1 MDCNLFNEHIWEYL
15 DGSISNEERIEFEL
29 HKDSCEKCKEKLLYT
44 EDMMDSLNNIEEIIP
59 PKGFNKEI
67 INGIK
72 KEKIKMTFKKIAS
85 YAAIFVL
92 GIFITTMITKL
103 PLGYNMASE
112 EMPIMD
118 DSNFSQN
125 ALGSEYA
132 TNESMDRDLGD
143 EVQQKEIDGTEGDI
157 QGDAEEGV
165 AFDEVF
171 DKEKIIYQGTVYLD
185 VNDLNSSLSDIKEFV
200 ESSGGF
206 IQNSYTNL
214 DDTSEDGNAWA
225 SITVRVPAEKFNDVI
240 DKMKDFGEETS
251 TNVTSTNITTEYRNL
266 QSELES
272 LDIQEDRL
280 IKYLEDAKDM
290 EDLLTIENELSRVRT
305 DINLLS
311 TQLNNYNQRIT
322 YSNVSIN
329 IVERL
334 TLTTE
339 IKSPFGEMI
348 DNIGKGFISSI
359 NLVLQFISFLIVL
372 LFKIVPFLVLI
383 IPAVFI
389 IKKFILKK

>member
-1 MDCNLFNEHIWEYL
+1 MDCNLFNELIWEYM
-15 DGSISNEERIEFEL
+15 DGVIGGEDKIQFEL
-29 HKDSCEKCKEKLLYT
+29 HKNSCEKCKEKLIYT
-44 EDMMDSLNNIEEIIP
+44 KNMLDSLNNIEEIIP

-67 INGIK
+67 INKIK
-72 KEKIKMTFKKIAS
+72 KEKMKMTFKKIAS

-103 PLGYNMASE
+103 PLGYDMSSE
-112 EMPIMD
+112 KIVTID
-118 DSNFSQN
+118 DSNV
-125 ALGSEYA
+125 SEDGLASGFA
-132 TNESMDRDLGD
+132 TNESADRDLSTEMEQKNLDGIVGD
-143 EVQQKEIDGTEGDI
+143 T
-157 QGDAEEGV
+157 EEGI

-214 DDTSEDGNAWA
+214 DETSESGNAWA
-225 SITVRVPAEKFNDVI
+225 SMTVRVPAEKFNDVI
-240 DKMKDFGEETS
+240 DRMKDFGEETS
-251 TNVTSTNITTEYRNL
+251 TNITSTNVTTEYSDL
-266 QSELES
+266 QSELDS
-272 LDIQEDRL
+272 LEIQEDRL
-280 IKYLEDAKDM
+280 IKYLKDAKDM

-311 TQLNNYNQRIT
+311 TQLNNYNQRIA
-322 YSNVSIN
+322 YSNISIN
-329 IVERL
+329 MVERL

-339 IKSPFGEMI
+339 IKSPFGKMI

-359 NLVLQFISFLIVL
+359 NLVLQLISFLIVL

-389 IKKFILKK
+389 IKKFILKR